1 MTMKWLKKVYGLF
14 VDDPLLAVLS
24 LISLAIV
31 FLLAHIGLARLSGLV
46 LFGLIAGSIMWSVR
60 RS

>member
-1 MTMKWLKKVYGLF
+1 MKWIKKVYGLF

-24 LISLAIV
+24 LIALAIV
-31 FLLAHIGLARLSGLV
+31 FLLAHIGLSRWSGLI